1 MSKATK
7 AGTVLA
13 TAAVAL
19 AVAGAGNTIIP
30 KKTIPFV
37 GTYTGNAT
45 VQVSD
50 QVADI
55 SASGK
60 GTGTLIGSSSI
71 SGKGTGDASQQPCA
85 PFTGPG
91 TMVGTGGKIAFTV
104 VSGSQGCGDEQGQVF
119 SLSGKAN
126 VTSATGKLAK
136 AKGVLRFT
144 GVYDRGAGTFSV
156 KFKGTLTQ

>member
-1 MSKATK
+1 Q
-7 AGTVLA
+7 
-13 TAAVAL
+13 VA
-19 AVAGAGNTIIP
+19 
-30 KKTIPFV
+30 
-37 GTYTGNAT
+37 
-45 VQVSD
+45 D

-91 TMVGTGGKIAFTV
+91 TMGGTGAKLAFTV
-104 VSGSQGCGDEQGQVF
+104 GSGSQGCGGGQGQGF
-119 SLSGKAN
+119 GLSRRGN

>member
-1 MSKATK
+1 MSKAAK
-7 AGTVLA
+7 VGTMLA
-13 TAAVAL
+13 TGAAAL
-19 AVAGAGNTIIP
+19 AVAGAGNAVTP
-30 KKTIPFV
+30 KKIAFTATYS
-37 GTYTGNAT
+37 GTAT
-45 VQVSD
+45 VQVTD

-60 GTGTLIGSSSI
+60 GSGTLIGSSSI

-91 TMVGTGGKIAFTV
+91 TMVAGATKLAFTV

-126 VTSATGKLAK
+126 VTKATGKLAK
-136 AKGVLRFT
+136 AKGTLRFT
-144 GVYDRGAGTFSV
+144 GVYDRGQGTFSV
-156 KFKGTLTQ
+156 KFKGTLTI

>member
-1 MSKATK
+1 MSKAAK
-7 AGTVLA
+7 LGTMLA
-13 TAAVAL
+13 TGAVAL
-19 AVAGAGNTIIP
+19 AVAGAGNAVIP
-30 KKTIPFV
+30 KKTVAFT
-37 GTYTGNAT
+37 GTYTGSAT
-45 VQVSD
+45 VQVND

-55 SASGK
+55 SANGK

-91 TMVGTGGKIAFTV
+91 TIVGPGGKIAFTV

-136 AKGVLRFT
+136 AKGTLKFT